1 MAKTKNRASRKK
13 AAVKKIN
20 QAKAKEP
27 EMYEGFMR
35 IPLNNSFTQDEIR
48 IRTEYEDDWVSRKVR
63 AKIMNEPRM
72 FVVTAHVFMTDGKRY
87 CATIDYQ
94 SYGGRETIP
103 DAANMA
109 VDAARGGS
117 GLMNMSESY
126 IIVRAQK
133 DMTKF
138 PKEIDVE
145 ALKAKQ
151 QNKVPIMGLVK
162 PFDCD
167 YLRDELTKGEIAW
180 TRQQWL

>member
-1 MAKTKNRASRKK
+1 MAKAKNRDKRKK
-13 AAVKKIN
+13 AQTKKIN
-20 QAKAKEP
+20 QAKASKP

-35 IPLNNSFTQDEIR
+35 IPLNNSFTPDEVR
-48 IRTEYEDDWVSRKVR
+48 IRTEYEGEWLNRKLR

-87 CATIDYQ
+87 CATIEYQ

-109 VDAARGGS
+109 VDAARNGS
-117 GLMNMSESY
+117 GLMDMSKTY

-145 ALKAKQ
+145 ALQAEQQKKAP
-151 QNKVPIMGLVK
+151 VIGLVQ
-162 PFDCD
+162 PYD
-167 YLRDELTKGEIAW
+167 YEYLWDEF
-180 TRQQWL
+180 TREAKA

>member
-1 MAKTKNRASRKK
+1 MAKVKNRASRKK
-13 AAVKKIN
+13 AAVKKAN
-20 QAKAKEP
+20 QVKAGKP

-35 IPLNNSFTQDEIR
+35 VPLNNSFTGDEIR
-48 IRTEYEDDWVSRKVR
+48 INTEYEGDWINRKLR
-63 AKIMNEPRM
+63 ATIMNEPRM

-87 CATIDYQ
+87 CATIEYQ

-151 QNKVPIMGLVK
+151 QNKVPVMGLSN
-162 PFDCD
+162 PFDYD
-167 YLRDELTKGEIAW
+167 YLWDEFVKEAKA
-180 TRQQWL
+180 

>member
-1 MAKTKNRASRKK
+1 MAKIKNRDKRKK
-13 AAVKKIN
+13 AAVKKAN
-20 QAKAKEP
+20 QVKAGKP
-27 EMYEGFMR
+27 EMYEGFIR
-35 IPLNNSFTQDEIR
+35 IPLNNSFTPDEVR
-48 IRTEYEDDWVSRKVR
+48 IRTEYEGEWLNRKLR

-87 CATIDYQ
+87 CATIEYQ

-109 VDAARGGS
+109 VDAARNGS
-117 GLMNMSESY
+117 GLMDMSKTY

-145 ALKAKQ
+145 ALQAEQ
-151 QNKVPIMGLVK
+151 QKKLPVMGVAQ
-162 PFDCD
+162 PFDYN
-167 YLRDELTKGEIAW
+167 YLFEEFVKEAKA
-180 TRQQWL
+180 